1 MLIDLFPRAHARFL
15 ALSLL
20 GPLLDQVAQWHAE
33 RGFNECQIRARLRK
47 APVLEALLLER
58 GLNDLGQAPKSRL
71 LELTA
76 RKSQDDVYLSALV
89 HSLAEFLED
98 RGMLAA
104 TAPSPSERLADTY
117 REHLG
122 RVRGLAASTQAE
134 YRRVALKLLDFLGF
148 DHDQS
153 VLTSLD
159 GPQLDAFVR
168 SLANGCGLSKL
179 QDRASFLRSFLRFL
193 AGRGEVVAGLD
204 QSFDGPRA
212 SRREC
217 LPRALPWETVLAFL
231 AGISRDTATGRR
243 DYAMFLLIATYG
255 LRGSEIAALLL
266 DDISWRAAQFRVQR
280 PKVLAPIS
288 LPLTDEAGAALA
300 DYLRH
305 GRPQSTHRAVFLTLR
320 QPTRPLS
327 TQGIRSAFRRRIAA
341 GGLGIEGKA
350 GPHCLR
356 HSLALRLLRQH
367 ASVKAIGDLLG
378 HRSVASTGQYLRLHE
393 QHLRMAALD
402 LPAGSGGQA

>member
-15 ALSLL
+15 TLPLL
-20 GPLLDQVAQWHAE
+20 GPLLDQLARRHAD
-33 RGFNECQIRARLRK
+33 RGFNESQIRARLRK

-58 GLNDLGQAPKSRL
+58 GLIDLGQVPKSCL

-76 RKSQDDVYLSALV
+76 RKSQDDRYLSALV
-89 HSLAEFLED
+89 HSLADFLED

-104 TAPSPSERLADTY
+104 TAPTPSERLADTY

-122 RVRGLAASTQAE
+122 QVRGLATSTQAE

-148 DHDQS
+148 DHDQA
-153 VLTSLD
+153 VLTTLD

-168 SLANGCGLSKL
+168 SLAKGCGLSKL
-179 QDRASFLRSFLRFL
+179 QNRASFLRSFLRYL
-193 AGRGEVVAGLD
+193 AGRGDIVAGLD
-204 QSFDGPRA
+204 QAFDGPRA
-212 SRREC
+212 PGREC

-231 AGISRDTATGRR
+231 AGISRDTAKGRR

-255 LRGSEIAALLL
+255 LRSSEITALLL
-266 DDISWRAAQFRVQR
+266 DDISWRSAHFRVQR
-280 PKVLAPIS
+280 PKVLAPFT

-305 GRPQSTHRAVFLTLR
+305 GRPHSTHRAVFLTLR

-327 TQGIRSAFRRRIAA
+327 TGGIRSAFSRRIAA
-341 GGLGIEGKA
+341 GELSIEGKV
-350 GPHCLR
+350 GPHSLR

-367 ASVKAIGDLLG
+367 ASVKVIGDLLG
-378 HRSVASTGQYLRLHE
+378 HRSVASTGGYLRVHE
-393 QHLRMAALD
+393 EHLRMAALD
-402 LPAGSGGQA
+402 LPAGSGRQT

>member
-15 ALSLL
+15 ALPLL
-20 GPLLDQVAQWHAE
+20 GPLLDQLARWQAD
-33 RGFNECQIRARLRK
+33 RGFNESQLRGRLRK

-58 GLNDLGQAPKSRL
+58 GLNDLGQVSKSCL

-76 RKSQDDVYLSALV
+76 RKSQDDLYLSALV
-89 HSLAEFLED
+89 HSLADFLED

-104 TAPSPSERLADTY
+104 TAPTPSERLADTY

-122 RVRGLAASTQAE
+122 QVRGLATSTQAE

-148 DHDQS
+148 DHDQA
-153 VLTSLD
+153 VLTTLE

-168 SLANGCGLSKL
+168 SLAKGCGLSKL
-179 QDRASFLRSFLRFL
+179 QNRASFLRSFLRFL
-193 AGRGEVVAGLD
+193 AGRGDIVAGLD
-204 QSFDGPRA
+204 QSFDGPRVP
-212 SRREC
+212 RREC

-231 AGISRDTATGRR
+231 AGISRDTAKGRR

-255 LRGSEIAALLL
+255 LRSSEIAALLL
-266 DDISWRAAQFRVQR
+266 DDISWRSAQFRVQR
-280 PKVLAPIS
+280 PKVLAPIT

-327 TQGIRSAFRRRIAA
+327 TGGIRSAFSRRIAA
-341 GGLGIEGKA
+341 GDLSIEGKM
-350 GPHCLR
+350 GPHSLR
-356 HSLALRLLRQH
+356 HSLALRLLRQQ
-367 ASVKAIGDLLG
+367 ASVKVIGDLLG
-378 HRSVASTGQYLRLHE
+378 HRSVASTGGYLRVHE
-393 QHLRMAALD
+393 EHLRIAALD